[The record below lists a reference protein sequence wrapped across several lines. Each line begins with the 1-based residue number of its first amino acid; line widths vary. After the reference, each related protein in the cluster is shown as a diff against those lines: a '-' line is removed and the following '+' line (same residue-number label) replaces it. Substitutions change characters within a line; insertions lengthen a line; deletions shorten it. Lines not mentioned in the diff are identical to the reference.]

1 MGRERA
7 GGTKKVFFLLKQNKQ
22 SKTVMQ
28 AIKKSTAGQ
37 GARGSL
43 YTKSVISQF
52 SGSGGGSLQKSM
64 PEKTNGRHVQVNT
77 VSRKNSECT
86 SVAAGSGCGGF
97 EGPRGGQRGWKEEA
111 AKTPRP
117 RGDWRALDVTR
128 RRRGAGRAPGVTT
141 VASPVFPQ
149 ALSSLALRKDSSTR
163 QRDAMRPSGS
173 SYNRPGDRW

>member
-1 MGRERA
+1 MVRLLSFNCRVYWFDPGQGR
-7 GGTKKVFFLLKQNKQ
+7 
-22 SKTVMQ
+22 MQ
-28 AIKKSTAGQ
+28 AIKESTAGQ

-43 YTKSVISQF
+43 YTKSVISQL

-64 PEKTNGRHVQVNT
+64 PEKMNGRHVQVNT

-149 ALSSLALRKDSSTR
+149 ALSSLALRKDCSAR

>member
-1 MGRERA
+1 MGREGA

-28 AIKKSTAGQ
+28 AIKSTDGQ

-43 YTKSVISQF
+43 YTESFISQF

-64 PEKTNGRHVQVNT
+64 QEKNGRHVQVNT
-77 VSRKNSECT
+77 VSRKDSECT
-86 SVAAGSGCGGF
+86 SAAAGQGVGGF
-97 EGPRGGQRGWKEEA
+97 EAPRGGQRGWKEEA
-111 AKTPRP
+111 AETPRP

-128 RRRGAGRAPGVTT
+128 RRQGAGRAPGVIT
-141 VASPVFPQ
+141 VVSPVFPQ
-149 ALSSLALRKDSSTR
+149 ALSSLALRKDCSAR